1 MSALTA
7 CALSPRAS
15 AAGHASSSSPP
26 PRRDY
31 AALFERGRNGGAPPL
46 FLAPMEG
53 LGDRR
58 LRRAL
63 AFSTG
68 GFDEACREFTR
79 VPGVLSQGANP
90 EKLLRGIALTGYDA
104 DELTDWERFAWH
116 HDDVRGEAP
125 PPTSRA
131 PNLLA
136 AQLMGSNE
144 ELLERCA
151 RFLARQG
158 GAPRVDLN
166 CGCPANVVTG
176 KGAGLGAAT
185 TPRPCP

>member
-15 AAGHASSSSPP
+15 AAGHVSSSSPP

-90 EKLLRGIALTGYDA
+90 EKLLRGILGNVGCNRHPVVV
-104 DELTDWERFAWH
+104 RFYVS
-116 HDDVRGEAP
+116 DNRGHP
-125 PPTSRA
+125 SRSWVFFVL
-131 PNLLA
+131 LLA
-136 AQLMGSNE
+136 KK
-144 ELLERCA
+144 CA
-151 RFLARQG
+151 FNHAIFEKQRSE
-158 GAPRVDLN
+158 
-166 CGCPANVVTG
+166 TS
-176 KGAGLGAAT
+176 
-185 TPRPCP
+185 